1 MEVAAALNMGMLS
14 GDVVVLPSAA
24 AEVGGALC
32 FAVAMRSVSCVA
44 RAMRSTFSL
53 ALGRTVLNL
62 AAAMPLATAS
72 HSDVCVMTTAWLSL
86 VNVGS
91 LVALAAYLQWRW
103 ERRWPCKWCRG

>member
-14 GDVVVLPSAA
+14 GDAVVLPSAA

-53 ALGRTVLNL
+53 AVGRTVLSL
-62 AAAMPLATAS
+62 TAAMPSCYCLTIE
-72 HSDVCVMTTAWLSL
+72 SL
-86 VNVGS
+86 RGDNG
-91 LVALAAYLQWRW
+91 LVDL
-103 ERRWPCKWCRG
+103 C